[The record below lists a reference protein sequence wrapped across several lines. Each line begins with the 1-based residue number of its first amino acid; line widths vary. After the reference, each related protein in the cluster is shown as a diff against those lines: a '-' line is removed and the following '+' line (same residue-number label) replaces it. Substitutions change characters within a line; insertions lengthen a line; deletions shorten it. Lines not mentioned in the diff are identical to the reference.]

1 MINDPIKQ
9 LLKYCYC
16 LTIKYESL
24 IYVEVYNVL
33 ILMVIKSIHA
43 AYKIFSEI
51 GGHSIAPRIWNFYLC
66 IVFKRGRINA
76 IYNNTIIREPYEI
89 ESF

>member
-16 LTIKYESL
+16 LTITKIETL

-51 GGHSIAPRIWNFYLC
+51 GGHSIAPRI
-66 IVFKRGRINA
+66 
-76 IYNNTIIREPYEI
+76 
-89 ESF
+89 